1 MRKLSAFLVNRYYL
15 DSKLVSSLLA
25 FLTRLYLQDV
35 STMPNPH
42 YQDRVYLLAVP
53 LPQFS
58 LSMPSRVL
66 ARLTSLTSPL
76 VLFIRV
82 PVADVVGRSPKEV
95 ALL

>member
-15 DSKLVSSLLA
+15 DSQLVSYLLA
-25 FLTRLYLQDV
+25 FLTWLYLQDV

-42 YQDRVYLLAVP
+42 YQDRVYLLAMP
-53 LPQFS
+53 LHQLS

-76 VLFIRV
+76 VLFIGV

-95 ALL
+95 AFL